1 MKVENDKLKGKL
13 QETSNELK
21 KVKEAMKEHRD
32 GGHIEITQDA
42 NLPTSH
48 VRSGEHGE
56 LIIIIII
63 IIINFIYIALVSSA
77 QGALQSC
84 KIIHY

>member
-1 MKVENDKLKGKL
+1 MKIENDKLKGKL

>member
-1 MKVENDKLKGKL
+1 M
-13 QETSNELK
+13 
-21 KVKEAMKEHRD
+21 KEAMKEHRD

>member
-1 MKVENDKLKGKL
+1 MKIENDKLKGKL

-63 IIINFIYIALVSSA
+63 INFIHIALVSSA